1 MTSKLYKSD
10 LKISPNATKKQQMLF
25 AADTA
30 YALSEGY
37 THIQEA
43 NGTLFFIKDKNH
55 LVEVDLLEEPQEVLF
70 DPMSEEEPLIFYSSF
85 SFADECAEFF
95 ESVAE
100 CFDKGIEIMESSEG
114 YRFRVLGQSNVSI
127 ISTPDRSNSL
137 DMISELINRK
147 LKEGMKQSGGLTSN
161 EVEYLLG
168 LIAVAEAIMEND
180 L

>member
-1 MTSKLYKSD
+1 MEPKLYKSD

-43 NGTLFFIKDKNH
+43 NGTLFLIKDKNH

-70 DPMSEEEPLIFYSSF
+70 DPMSEEEP
-85 SFADECAEFF
+85 C
-95 ESVAE
+95 
-100 CFDKGIEIMESSEG
+100 
-114 YRFRVLGQSNVSI
+114 NVSI
-127 ISTPDRSNSL
+127 ISTPDKSNSL

-168 LIAVAEAIMEND
+168 LIAVAEALMEND